1 MADFDSSQQTVT
13 SQETRAPTFKRRMV
27 SRQAAECNVELIV
40 LRRQT
45 DADAAE
51 ATSFGQQHSAEH
63 EAEMHAFG
71 ESAVFVDGVIMTE

>member
-1 MADFDSSQQTVT
+1 MADFDSVT

-27 SRQAAECNVELIV
+27 SRQAAECNIELIV
-40 LRRQT
+40 MHRQT

-71 ESAVFVDGVIMTE
+71 EFAVLVDGVILTE